1 MDPIE
6 AANTDAKIKLLKSL
20 DKHARNRSPFVTQV
34 TTSVGASH
42 DTILIAKMDGTLIG
56 DVRPLVRVNLGVIAE
71 KDGKKEQGQA
81 GGGGRFSLDLYN
93 EEIIEQYAREAVD
106 AAVRNLDARPA
117 PAGKYSSRLGERLA
131 RCIDS

>member
-1 MDPIE
+1 
-6 AANTDAKIKLLKSL
+6 
-20 DKHARNRSPFVTQV
+20 
-34 TTSVGASH
+34 
-42 DTILIAKMDGTLIG
+42 MDGTLIG

-81 GGGGRFSLDLYN
+81 GGGGRFSLDRYN

-117 PAGKYSSRLGERLA
+117 PAGSLPVVLGNGWPGVLIHEAVGHGLEADFIRKGTSVFTDK
-131 RCIDS
+131 IGQE